1 MAAPPTTGPPTTGPP
16 TAGPPMAGPPMDPA
30 LSAEDTAW
38 VVITVSAI
46 TMTMAMLTLG
56 ARVYT
61 RAVIVKQ
68 FGADDYGAVAA
79 GVSLLLCGIFVCLNT
94 KNGLGKHMWT
104 LSPPEI
110 VEYFRYFF
118 LSLVWYNVTL
128 VVVKLSFLAQYY
140 RVFSIPSIRR
150 IIIGF
155 MFVVGAWSL
164 SQVFITIW
172 GCSPVA
178 KFWDQALPGRC
189 LALFPQ
195 MYINAAGN
203 IASDVAIFC
212 LPIPILKSLNLRR
225 QQKVLV
231 MAIFGLGFFTCAIS
245 VVRIKYL
252 QQAVDLSW
260 QNVAASCWSVG
271 ELSSAVTCLCLPTLK
286 PLVQQV
292 LPHLVG
298 GSSSGKSS
306 GHSGHSGHAGPGSG
320 SAGAVHGH
328 SSRGYRKHSEGGGS
342 SITASQTTDSQEA
355 VRTSRRVSRSGA
367 AALATAMTTE
377 SQDELYRVDD
387 MELSISSSHGS
398 FGPEGKGSH
407 DVEAAAGL
415 HQHHGIDA
423 DHTADTAP
431 TTPVSDRRDTLLGLW
446 TTVRTDIGATPSQVP
461 VPLFGDSRGTH
472 QQIQVTRDVTTR
484 SMPRR
489 L

>member
-1 MAAPPTTGPPTTGPP
+1 MAAPPTTGPP

-128 VVVKLSFLAQYY
+128 VIVKLSFLAQYY
-140 RVFSIPSIRR
+140 RVFSIPRIRR
-150 IIIGF
+150 IIVGF

-172 GCSPVA
+172 GCAPVA

-252 QQAVDLSW
+252 QQAADLSW

-306 GHSGHSGHAGPGSG
+306 GHSGHSGPDG

-355 VRTSRRVSRSGA
+355 VRNSRRVSRSGA
-367 AALATAMTTE
+367 GALTTTMTTE

-387 MELSISSSHGS
+387 MELSVSSSHGS
-398 FGPEGKGSH
+398 FGPEGKGS
-407 DVEAAAGL
+407 DDIEATAGSR
-415 HQHHGIDA
+415 HPHHGVGVGAESDR
-423 DHTADTAP
+423 TADTAP
-431 TTPVSDRRDTLLGLW
+431 TTPVSDRRDTLLGLR
-446 TTVRTDIGATPSQVP
+446 TTVRTDIGATPSQIP